1 MLQYMEGQ
9 GLAGDNAAADRN
21 WLLLASALSSRFNV
35 HQLQTDPRLRRVVT
49 DARWAASSI
58 DANLLVPKG
67 DQSMRRVLDA
77 RAEYFADT
85 SSRTE
90 ITSSLPSLR
99 PKKHPLPKKT
109 PAARK
114 ATKKKKV
121 FAASD
126 CFLTCVC

>member
-1 MLQYMEGQ
+1 MLEYMEGQ

-67 DQSMRRVLDA
+67 DATMRRVLDA
-77 RAEYFADT
+77 RCEYFSDT
-85 SSRTE
+85 TTPAYVTDAKRYAPE
-90 ITSSLPSLR
+90 R
-99 PKKHPLPKKT
+99 KPLPKKT
-109 PAARK
+109 TKK

-121 FAASD
+121 FAAAD
-126 CFLTCVC
+126 CVLTCVC

>member
-1 MLQYMEGQ
+1 MLQYMEVQ

-58 DANLLVPKG
+58 DADLLVPKG

-77 RAEYFADT
+77 RCEYFSD
-85 SSRTE
+85 S
-90 ITSSLPSLR
+90 ITPAYVTDAER
-99 PKKHPLPKKT
+99 YAPKRKPLPKKT
-109 PAARK
+109 AKK

-121 FAASD
+121 FAAFD